1 LLKKR
6 AIRKLAEIV
15 GQGNIAT
22 SQEDLVCYSY
32 DAVNKKF
39 FPDAVVF
46 PADSREISAVLK
58 LANKEQFP
66 VIPRGAGTGFS
77 GGTLPIWGGVV
88 LATSRLN
95 QILEIDTNNLTAVV
109 EPGVVCGEFQKEV
122 ENVGLYYPPDPASLA
137 FSTLGGNVAE
147 CAGGPHALRY
157 GVTRDYVTGLEVVLP
172 TGEILT
178 TGVRTMKGVVGYD
191 LTRLIVGSE
200 GTLAVVTKVYFRLIP
215 KPEKML
221 TIMAV
226 FKHIEAATQTVASI
240 IRSKIVPSKLEFMD
254 QDSIKCVEKY
264 HNLNLSADTQALLL
278 IEIDGDSISV
288 ERQADSVEKICRDE
302 EAFRVDRARN
312 SQEAKSL
319 WEVRQAIS
327 PSLAQLNPTKINE
340 DIVVPRSK
348 IPYII
353 NQIEKI
359 KNNYQLTIVSF
370 GHAGDGNIHV
380 NVMIDDKNA
389 LEKEKADKAIKEIFQ
404 EVLAVGGTLS
414 GEHGIGISKA
424 PYLNM
429 ELTEK
434 EMELMKK
441 IKRVFDPNEILNP
454 GKIFYGKV

>member
-1 LLKKR
+1 LLKKKV
-6 AIRKLAEIV
+6 ISKLAKIV
-15 GQGNIAT
+15 GQDNIST

-39 FPDAVVF
+39 LPDAVIF
-46 PADSREISAVLK
+46 PADSGEISAVLK

-88 LATSRLN
+88 LVTSRLN
-95 QILEIDTNNLTAVV
+95 QIIEIDTDNLTAVV

-122 ENVGLYYPPDPASLA
+122 EKEGLYYPPDPASLA

-147 CAGGPHALRY
+147 CAGGPHALKY

-172 TGEILT
+172 TGEIFT
-178 TGVRTMKGVVGYD
+178 TGVKTMKGVVGYD

-200 GTLAVVTKVYFRLIP
+200 GTLAIVTRIYLRLIP
-215 KPEKML
+215 KPETTL
-221 TIMAV
+221 TIMAI
-226 FKHIEAATQTVASI
+226 FKNIEAATRTVASI
-240 IRSKIVPSKLEFMD
+240 IKGKIVPSKLEFMD
-254 QDSIKCVEKY
+254 QESIKCVETY
-264 HNLNLSADTQALLL
+264 HNLNLPSDTKALLL
-278 IEIDGDSISV
+278 IELDGDLITV
-288 ERQADSVEKICRDE
+288 KRQADSVEDICKE
-302 EAFRVDRARN
+302 EGAFRVDRARN
-312 SQEAKSL
+312 SQEAESL

-359 KNNYQLTIVSF
+359 KNNYQLQIVSF

-380 NVMIDDKNA
+380 NIMIDDKIPR
-389 LEKEKADKAIKEIFQ
+389 EKEKADKATKEIFQ
-404 EVLAVGGTLS
+404 EVLEAGGTLS
-414 GEHGIGISKA
+414 GEHGIGITKA
-424 PYLNM
+424 SYLAM
-429 ELTEK
+429 ELPEK
-434 EMELMKK
+434 EIELMKK